1 MLSSSL
7 KKIRQFYSDE
17 LGGVTAFSMFIL
29 IGTLFVG
36 GYAID
41 VGNVMTARTQLQ
53 IAADASAHA
62 ALLTRELKSEG
73 EAIAAAHEIALIN
86 MPESVFG
93 TVLNDA
99 DIVFG
104 EYDSNAQSFVPKSGS
119 RGAVQVTTR
128 RTLEN
133 GNAVATYLLKLVGL
147 DDWDLTTTAIF
158 TTYHPT
164 CLREGFVAEGPVD
177 VQSNNTYSNGF
188 CIHSNSYVSLNSN
201 NYFEP
206 GTVVSMPNLN
216 DIELPNSG
224 FKTNTG
230 LADALREGS
239 WNIRIINR
247 IDALIRGLSTF
258 DPLYLPSYI
267 TSNTKKGFSSRDV
280 TQADLEEGRLHTYTC
295 SGGAALTIKA
305 DVIVKNV
312 VIVTSCDVKFEQ
324 GVQII
329 NSVIASTNI
338 SSKSMSASSGLQVGL
353 NDNCAAGGG
362 SQLVT
367 AGSMSFPADLQIYGS
382 QLLAKSDISFS
393 ANANGIQ
400 GAAVVAGGTI
410 SGTSNMAMGFCGT
423 GMDSN
428 FYAEYFKLVY

>member
-1 MLSSSL
+1 MFSSSL
-7 KKIRQFYSDE
+7 KKIRQFYSDGS
-17 LGGVTAFSMFIL
+17 GGMTAFSMFIL
-29 IGTLFVG
+29 VSTLFVG

-62 ALLTRELKSEG
+62 ALLTRELKSESA
-73 EAIAAAHEIALIN
+73 AIAAARRIALLN

-93 TVLNDA
+93 AVLNDA

-104 EYDSNAQSFVPKSGS
+104 KYDPHAQTFVPQSGS
-119 RGAVQVTTR
+119 REAVQVTTR
-128 RTLEN
+128 RTLDN

-147 DDWDLTTTAIF
+147 DDWNLTTTAIF
-158 TTYHPT
+158 TTYQPT
-164 CLREGFVAEGPVD
+164 CLREGFVADGPVD

-206 GTVVSMPNLN
+206 GTVVSMPNLD

-224 FKTNTG
+224 YKTNTG

-239 WNIRIINR
+239 WNIRIIKR
-247 IDALIRGLSTF
+247 IDALIAGLSAF
-258 DPLYLPSYI
+258 DPLYLPPYI
-267 TSNTKKGFSSRDV
+267 TSNTTKMFSSRDV
-280 TQADLEEGRLHTYTC
+280 TQADLVEGKLHAYTC

-305 DVIVKNV
+305 NVIVKNV
-312 VIVTSCDVKFEQ
+312 VIVTSCEIKFEQ

-329 NSVIASTNI
+329 NSVIASTNT

-353 NDNCAAGGG
+353 NDNCAVGGG

-367 AGSMSFPADLQIYGS
+367 AGSMNFPADLQIYGS
-382 QLLAKSDISFS
+382 QLLAKNDISFS

-400 GAAVVAGGTI
+400 GAAIVAGGTI

-423 GMDSN
+423 GMNAN
-428 FYAEYFKLVY
+428 FTAEYFKLVY

>member
-1 MLSSSL
+1 MLSSTL
-7 KKIRQFYSDE
+7 KKIRQFYSE
-17 LGGVTAFSMFIL
+17 ESGGMTAFSIFIL

-62 ALLTRELKSEG
+62 ALVTRELKSER
-73 EAIAAAHEIALIN
+73 EAIAAAREIALLN

-93 TVLNDA
+93 IVLNDA

-104 EYDSNAQSFVPKSGS
+104 QYDSNTQRFVSQSGS
-119 RGAVQVTTR
+119 RDAVQVTTR

-147 DDWDLTTTAIF
+147 DDWNLTTTAIF

-206 GTVVSMPNLN
+206 GTVVSMPNLD

-247 IDALIRGLSTF
+247 IDALINGLSTF

-267 TSNTKKGFSSRDV
+267 TSNTKNGFSSRDV
-280 TQADLEEGRLHTYTC
+280 TQADLEEGRLHTFTC

-305 DVIVKNV
+305 KVIVKNV

-329 NSVIASTNI
+329 SSVIATTSA

-353 NDNCAAGGG
+353 NDNCAIGGG

-367 AGSMSFPADLQIYGS
+367 AGSMSFPSDLQIYGS
-382 QLLAKSDISFS
+382 QLLAKNDISFS
-393 ANANGIQ
+393 ANADGIQ
-400 GAAVVAGGTI
+400 GAAIVAGGTI

-423 GMDSN
+423 GMDAN
-428 FYAEYFKLVY
+428 FNAEYFKLVY

>member
-1 MLSSSL
+1 M
-7 KKIRQFYSDE
+7 
-17 LGGVTAFSMFIL
+17 TAFSMFIL

-62 ALLTRELKSEG
+62 ALLTRELKSES
-73 EAIAAAHEIALIN
+73 EAIAAARRIALLN

-93 TVLNDA
+93 AVLNDA

-104 EYDSNAQSFVPKSGS
+104 EYDPTAQSFVPKSGS

-133 GNAVATYLLKLVGL
+133 ENEVTTYLLKLVGL
-147 DDWDLTTTAIF
+147 DDWNLTTTAIF

-164 CLREGFVAEGPVD
+164 CLREGFAAEGPVD

-206 GTVVSMPNLN
+206 GTVVSMPNL
-216 DIELPNSG
+216 DHIELPNSG

-247 IDALIRGLSTF
+247 IDALISGLSTF
-258 DPLYLPSYI
+258 NPLYLPAYI
-267 TSNTKKGFSSRDV
+267 TSNTKKDFSSRSV
-280 TQADLEEGRLHTYTC
+280 TQADLEEGKLHTYIC

-305 DVIVKNV
+305 NVIVKNV
-312 VIVTSCDVKFEQ
+312 VIVTSCEIKFEQ

-329 NSVIASTNI
+329 NSVIASTAT
-338 SSKSMSASSGLQVGL
+338 SSKSMSASSGLQIGL

-367 AGSMSFPADLQIYGS
+367 AGSMSFPSNLQIYGS

-393 ANANGIQ
+393 ANADGIQ
-400 GAAVVAGGTI
+400 GAAIVAGGTI
-410 SGTSNMAMGFCGT
+410 SGTSNMSMGFCGT
-423 GMDSN
+423 GMDAN
-428 FYAEYFKLVY
+428 FNAEYFKLVY

>member
-1 MLSSSL
+1 
-7 KKIRQFYSDE
+7 
-17 LGGVTAFSMFIL
+17 MFIL

-73 EAIAAAHEIALIN
+73 EAIAAAHEIALLN

-133 GNAVATYLLKLVGL
+133 GNEVATYLLKLVGL
-147 DDWDLTTTAIF
+147 DDWNLTTTAIF
-158 TTYHPT
+158 TTYRPT

-206 GTVVSMPNLN
+206 GTVVSMPNLD

-247 IDALIRGLSTF
+247 IDALISGLSTF

-267 TSNTKKGFSSRDV
+267 TSNTKKGFSSRSV
-280 TQADLEEGRLHTYTC
+280 TQADLEEGRLHTYSC
-295 SGGAALTIKA
+295 SGGAPLTIKA

-312 VIVTSCDVKFEQ
+312 VIVTSCEIKFEQ

-329 NSVIASTNI
+329 NSVIASTAT

-353 NDNCAAGGG
+353 NDNCAIGGG

-367 AGSMSFPADLQIYGS
+367 AGSMSFPSDLQIYGS
-382 QLLAKSDISFS
+382 QLLAKNDISFS
-393 ANANGIQ
+393 ANADGIQ
-400 GAAVVAGGTI
+400 GAAIVAGGTI

-423 GMDSN
+423 GMDAN
-428 FYAEYFKLVY
+428 FNAEYFKLVY

>member
-17 LGGVTAFSMFIL
+17 SGGMTAFSMFIL

-62 ALLTRELKSEG
+62 ALLTRELKSES
-73 EAIAAAHEIALIN
+73 EAIAAAHEIALLN

-93 TVLNDA
+93 AVLNDA

-104 EYDSNAQSFVPKSGS
+104 QYDSNAQSFVPKSGS

-133 GNAVATYLLKLVGL
+133 GNEVATYLLKLVGL
-147 DDWDLTTTAIF
+147 DDWNLTTTAIF
-158 TTYHPT
+158 TTYRPT

-206 GTVVSMPNLN
+206 GTVVSMPNLD

-247 IDALIRGLSTF
+247 IDALISGLSTF
-258 DPLYLPSYI
+258 DSLYLPSYI
-267 TSNTKKGFSSRDV
+267 TSHTDKGFSSRYV

-329 NSVIASTNI
+329 NSVIATTST

-353 NDNCAAGGG
+353 NDNCAIGGG

-367 AGSMSFPADLQIYGS
+367 AGSMSFPSNLQIYGS
-382 QLLAKSDISFS
+382 QLLAKNDISFS
-393 ANANGIQ
+393 ANADGIQ
-400 GAAVVAGGTI
+400 GAAIVAGGTI

-423 GMDSN
+423 SMDAN
-428 FYAEYFKLVY
+428 FNAEYFKLVY

>member
-17 LGGVTAFSMFIL
+17 SGGVTAFSMFIL

-73 EAIAAAHEIALIN
+73 EAIAAAHEIALLN
-86 MPESVFG
+86 MPESLFG

-133 GNAVATYLLKLVGL
+133 GNEVATYLLRLVGL
-147 DDWDLTTTAIF
+147 DDWNLTTTAIF
-158 TTYHPT
+158 TTYRPT

-206 GTVVSMPNLN
+206 GTVVSMPNLD

-247 IDALIRGLSTF
+247 IDALISGLATF

-305 DVIVKNV
+305 NVIVKNV

-329 NSVIASTNI
+329 SSVIATTST

-353 NDNCAAGGG
+353 NDDCAVGGG

-367 AGSMSFPADLQIYGS
+367 AGSMSFPSDLQIYGS
-382 QLLAKSDISFS
+382 QLLAKNDISFS
-393 ANANGIQ
+393 ANADGIQ
-400 GAAVVAGGTI
+400 GAAIVAGGTI
-410 SGTSNMAMGFCGT
+410 SGTSNMAMGFCGA
-423 GMDSN
+423 GMDAN
-428 FYAEYFKLVY
+428 FNAEYFKLAY

>member
-1 MLSSSL
+1 MFSSSL
-7 KKIRQFYSDE
+7 KKIRQLHSAE
-17 LGGVTAFSMFIL
+17 SGGMTAFSMFIL
-29 IGTLFVG
+29 MSTLFVG

-41 VGNVMTARTQLQ
+41 VANVMTARTQLQ

-62 ALLTRELKSEG
+62 ALVTRERKSESQ
-73 EAIAAAHEIALIN
+73 AIAAARNIALLN

-93 TVLNDA
+93 AVLNDA

-104 EYDSNAQSFVPKSGS
+104 DYDSRAEIFVPRSGS
-119 RGAVQVTTR
+119 RDAVKVTTR
-128 RTLEN
+128 RTLDN
-133 GNAVATYLLKLVGL
+133 GNSVATYMLKLVGL
-147 DDWDLTTTAIF
+147 DDWNLTTTAIF
-158 TTYHPT
+158 TTYQPT

-206 GTVVSMPNLN
+206 GTVVSMPNLD

-224 FKTNTG
+224 YKTNTG

-247 IDALIRGLSTF
+247 IDGLISGLLIF
-258 DPLYLPSYI
+258 DPLYLPTYI
-267 TSNTKKGFSSRDV
+267 TSRTKRVFLSRNV
-280 TQADLEEGRLHTYTC
+280 MQADLLEGRLHTYTC

-305 DVIVKNV
+305 NVIVKNV
-312 VIVTSCDVKFEQ
+312 VIVTSCEIKFEQ

-329 NSVIASTNI
+329 NSVIASTNT
-338 SSKSMSASSGLQVGL
+338 SSNSMSASSGLQVGL

-367 AGSMSFPADLQIYGS
+367 AGSMSFPAKLQIYGS
-382 QLLAKSDISFS
+382 QLLAKKDISFS

-400 GAAVVAGGTI
+400 GAAIVAGGTI

-423 GMDSN
+423 GMDDN
-428 FYAEYFKLVY
+428 FNAEYFKLVY

>member
-1 MLSSSL
+1 MLSSTL
-7 KKIRQFYSDE
+7 KKIRQFYSE
-17 LGGVTAFSMFIL
+17 ESGGMTAFSIFIL

-62 ALLTRELKSEG
+62 ALVTRELKSER
-73 EAIAAAHEIALIN
+73 EAIAAAREIALLN

-93 TVLNDA
+93 IVLNDA

-104 EYDSNAQSFVPKSGS
+104 QYDSNTQRFVSQSGS
-119 RGAVQVTTR
+119 RDAVQVTTR

-147 DDWDLTTTAIF
+147 DDWNLTTTAIF

-206 GTVVSMPNLN
+206 GTVVSMPNLD

-247 IDALIRGLSTF
+247 IDALINGLSTF
-258 DPLYLPSYI
+258 DPIYLPSYI
-267 TSNTKKGFSSRDV
+267 TSNTKNGFSSRDV
-280 TQADLEEGRLHTYTC
+280 TQADLEEGRLHTFTC

-305 DVIVKNV
+305 KVIVKNV

-329 NSVIASTNI
+329 SSVIATTSA

-353 NDNCAAGGG
+353 NDNCAIGGG

-367 AGSMSFPADLQIYGS
+367 AGSMSFPSDLQIYGS
-382 QLLAKSDISFS
+382 QLLAKNDISFS
-393 ANANGIQ
+393 ANADGIQ
-400 GAAVVAGGTI
+400 GAAIVAGGTI

-423 GMDSN
+423 GMDAN
-428 FYAEYFKLVY
+428 FNAEYFKLVY